1 MRRQRRGGGRERRKL
16 AVLNLR
22 ECLGKRE
29 RLGKG
34 LEMGIVIL
42 ASS

>member
-16 AVLNLR
+16 AVLDLR
-22 ECLGKRE
+22 ECLGNYE
-29 RLGKG
+29 QLGQG
-34 LEMGIVIL
+34 LERCIVIL